1 MDRVN
6 SWSPRRLARLAG
18 GLYLVNIV
26 CGAFALG
33 YVQSAAPTLAANEV
47 LFRAG
52 VAAHVIV
59 TLTNVPL
66 AMIFYELF
74 RVVSRRAAMLIAFF
88 TLVATAIEAGSLS
101 SQVAHPIPVAY
112 DVYTV
117 FFAFFALV
125 IGYLIITSD
134 LVPRAIGAL
143 MILDGVTY
151 LVYGFADMLAPG
163 FASHLVPWTQLP
175 ILAGEGSL
183 CVWLLIAGVS
193 SERWTARA
201 LAMGTDQ
208 GEATPST

>member
-1 MDRVN
+1 MDRVK
-6 SWSPRRLARLAG
+6 SWSPGRLARTAG
-18 GLYLVNIV
+18 ALYLINIA

-33 YVQSAAPTLAANEV
+33 YVPSAAPSITADEL

-52 VAAHVIV
+52 IAAHVIV

-101 SQVAHPIPVAY
+101 SQASHPIPAAY

-117 FFAFFALV
+117 FFAFYAIV

-134 LVPRAIGAL
+134 LLPRVIGAL
-143 MILDGVTY
+143 MVLDGLTY
-151 LVYGFADMLAPG
+151 LTYGFTHILSPT
-163 FASHLVPWTQLP
+163 FASHLVPWSQLP
-175 ILAGEGSL
+175 ILVGEGSL
-183 CVWLLIAGVS
+183 CVWLLVAGVS
-193 SERWTARA
+193 SEKWTARA
-201 LAMGTDQ
+201 AAGDS
-208 GEATPST
+208 A